1 MHRKTIRR
9 SGSTFLLLALALAPQ
24 ALPGASTPSISGYAP
39 AATVSLVDLQTIT
52 VYGSDFQRGLS
63 VKLTD
68 PSGRTSLLNAGR
80 VSQVSANSFQLLSRF
95 TAAGDYQLQVTNPD
109 GGVSNAQQLTV
120 TEKPQP
126 AVSGTNPYSAMV
138 AAKEQVVTVL
148 GSGFRTGLSVYLSR
162 PGGGNELVQE
172 LRITNLTANQFELH
186 AVLDRVGRYEL
197 WVTDPDG
204 VQSNSYSFAVTSAQG
219 PVRLFSI
226 NPSSPL
232 VSSEVQVITV
242 TGFAFQ
248 PGLAATVTSPSAG
261 TTVLAGPGRV
271 RNVTSTNFLLTA
283 TFTEPGDHTMQITNP
298 DGGQSGVI
306 TFRVGDSGAMPE
318 ITSVLPAPVLASP
331 QGVTLTVL
339 GSSFEPGLNL
349 SILSPDGVL
358 SVFAA
363 GQIFDLSSSS
373 FSVVYGFA
381 TPGDYTLQVQAASTA
396 KSKSYVLHVA
406 AVSSAPTILSYAPIG
421 LTTSSTPQTVTVHGY
436 NFQPGL
442 KAVWITSQGYTVPV
456 PDLDASR
463 VTSIGF
469 EVNGTFPAEGTYL
482 LQVTNPD
489 GVKSDYFPI
498 RVGAPGPSSPH
509 ITSHSPQP
517 IAASANVRS
526 LLVQGGDFIYGLSA
540 ILTLPDSTPVTYTP
554 DQIQGITFSSFVI
567 ATSFQQTGNYTLQ
580 VKNPDGTLSNL
591 YTFTVNAPP
600 PSPVISSIA
609 PTPVR
614 VAITGQTIAVNGA
627 GFLPGLKVHVTAN
640 PPMGDPTT
648 IEVQAP
654 QIQSVTPTGFLM
666 TVSLSQPWTYDI
678 QVDNPDGTQSNVFSF
693 TVLDGVSQPA
703 ISGYIPTP
711 YFMLTGQNFLDGL
724 TVSVWTGSG
733 DIYQLTGLA
742 PLCSID
748 EKGMSHCTLTLP
760 ITLVAT
766 GTWRFRVF
774 NPDGGQSSTFEIAF

>member
-95 TAAGDYQLQVTNPD
+95 AVAGDYQLQVTNPD
-109 GGVSNAQQLTV
+109 GGVSNAQKLTV

-126 AVSGTNPYSAMV
+126 AISGTNPYSAMV
-138 AAKEQVVTVL
+138 APKEQVVTVL

-172 LRITNLTANQFELH
+172 LRITNLTATQFELH
-186 AVLDRVGRYEL
+186 AVLDRVGRYAL

-271 RNVTSTNFLLTA
+271 RNVTSTSFLLTA

-306 TFRVGDSGAMPE
+306 TFRVGDSGPMPV
-318 ITSVLPAPVLASP
+318 ISSVLPTPVLASP

-339 GSSFEPGLNL
+339 GSGFEPGLSL

-363 GQIFDLSSSS
+363 GPIFDLSPTS
-373 FSVVYGFA
+373 FSVVYGF
-381 TPGDYTLQVQAASTA
+381 TNPGDYTLQVQLPSTA
-396 KSKSYVLHVA
+396 KSKSYVLHVP
-406 AVSSAPTILSYAPIG
+406 AVSGAPVILSYAPLS
-421 LTTSSTPQTVTVHGY
+421 LTTSSAPQTISIHGY

-442 KAVWITSQGYTVPV
+442 KASWITSTGYPLPV
-456 PDLDASR
+456 LDLDPTTVSP
-463 VTSIGF
+463 IGF
-469 EVNGTFPAEGTYL
+469 DVSATFVAQGTYL

-498 RVGAPGPSSPH
+498 RAGVPGPSTPH
-509 ITSHSPQP
+509 ISSHSPQP
-517 IAASANVRS
+517 IAASSIVRS
-526 LLVQGGDFIYGLSA
+526 LKVQGGDFINGLTA
-540 ILTLPDSTPVTYTP
+540 TLTLPDSTPVTYTA
-554 DQIQGITFSSFVI
+554 DQIQGTTFSSFVI
-567 ATSFQQTGNYTLQ
+567 SSSFQQPGNYTLQ
-580 VKNPDGTLSNL
+580 VANPDGALSND
-591 YTFTVNAPP
+591 YTFTVNPP
-600 PSPVISSIA
+600 PPAPVISSIT
-609 PTPVR
+609 PSPVR
-614 VAITGQTIAVNGA
+614 VAVPGQTIVVNGS

-640 PPMGDPTT
+640 PAMGTPTT

-654 QIQSVTPTGFLM
+654 QIQSVTPTSFLM

-703 ISGYIPTP
+703 ISGYVASPS
-711 YFMLTGQNFLDGL
+711 FMLTGVNFLDGIA
-724 TVSVWTGSG
+724 VSVWTGNG
-733 DIYQLTGLA
+733 EIRQFTGLT

-748 EKGMSHCTLTLP
+748 EKGLNRCTLTLP
-760 ITLVAT
+760 ITLVGT